1 MKIAGSLLIVST
13 LGCGWAWLSAAGQ
26 GSADTVPKVDYT
38 GWAAYGGTADQVR
51 YSSLRQ
57 INRAN
62 VKQLQVAWRYDTR
75 EAGGLQTQPI
85 LADGVLDANPPTP
98 QPVALGPPTR

>member
-62 VKQLQVAWRYDTR
+62 GKQLQVAWRYDTG
-75 EAGGLQTQPI
+75 EAGRPQTAPHVAARRPRPHQ
-85 LADGVLDANPPTP
+85 PTP
-98 QPVALGPPTR
+98 H